1 MKQRQICWPHP
12 FVKSK
17 GCHSQQ
23 IWAKVTKLRNYMI
36 VKLLITG
43 KCKDKFRSRESEN
56 RNLLITASLLVPL
69 QNPYLGSIKI
79 PQTMTAPP
87 HPSFL
92 PQNHS
97 FPPQSPLFHNPTP
110 SVLAF
115 VLAPMSLKCA
125 NIPKYTAHIPEK
137 SWLSWPLLF
146 HIILPRLFMPL
157 LIFYVFKL
165 C

>member
-1 MKQRQICWPHP
+1 MQHP
-12 FVKSK
+12 ENLSKSHK
-17 GCHSQQ
+17 
-23 IWAKVTKLRNYMI
+23 IAKLHDCKT
-36 VKLLITG
+36 ITITS
-43 KCKDKFRSRESEN
+43 KCKDKFGSRESKN

-110 SVLAF
+110 SNLAF
-115 VLAPMSLKCA
+115 VLASTSLKCA
-125 NIPKYTAHIPEK
+125 NIRKYTAHIPEK
-137 SWLSWPLLF
+137 YWLS
-146 HIILPRLFMPL
+146 
-157 LIFYVFKL
+157 
-165 C
+165 